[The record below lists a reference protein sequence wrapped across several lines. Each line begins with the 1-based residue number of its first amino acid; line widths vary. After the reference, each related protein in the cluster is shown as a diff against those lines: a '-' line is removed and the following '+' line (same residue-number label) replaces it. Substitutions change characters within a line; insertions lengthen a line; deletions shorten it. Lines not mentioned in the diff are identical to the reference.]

1 MWSTLNFIPDMR
13 NILHIPEWEEYESY
27 MILMTNIPVDTD
39 TEIRY
44 SYIDI
49 DVYIYSY
56 SYVDGYSDGDGYGD
70 GYSDGYVRVEI
81 FFNAI

>member
-1 MWSTLNFIPDMR
+1 
-13 NILHIPEWEEYESY
+13 

-56 SYVDGYSDGDGYGD
+56 SYVDGYSDG
-70 GYSDGYVRVEI
+70 YVRVEI